1 MPQIRQQEGMKHWS
15 PPMEQV
21 FHVLAKTAPWGITQG
36 MYFYLPVLIR
46 YFSSHYLNSWA
57 SPWFPWG
64 TVVSEE
70 RKFFL
75 LILCSKEIMWGIR
88 QMQSVYIF
96 SLKSLTYKNLTFLAL
111 LPVHSS
117 LFLQCLKYQDL
128 PQPSNSW
135 CF

>member
-1 MPQIRQQEGMKHWS
+1 
-15 PPMEQV
+15 
-21 FHVLAKTAPWGITQG
+21 
-36 MYFYLPVLIR
+36 
-46 YFSSHYLNSWA
+46 
-57 SPWFPWG
+57 
-64 TVVSEE
+64 
-70 RKFFL
+70 
-75 LILCSKEIMWGIR
+75 MWGIR